1 MDTSEKGQ
9 NHIEETFN
17 QLSNPYN
24 LSPRAEGSLLP
35 LWHSEISSSS
45 PN

>member
-9 NHIEETFN
+9 NHIDETFN

-24 LSPRAEGSLLP
+24 LSPGQKDHAATVAQ
-35 LWHSEISSSS
+35 
-45 PN
+45 